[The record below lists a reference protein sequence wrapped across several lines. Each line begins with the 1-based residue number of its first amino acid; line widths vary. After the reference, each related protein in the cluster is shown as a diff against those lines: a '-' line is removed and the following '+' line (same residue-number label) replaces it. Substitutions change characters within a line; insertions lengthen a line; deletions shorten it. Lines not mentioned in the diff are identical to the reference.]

1 MGDVAQ
7 RLSVYPAL
15 GAPVRVSLTMLGAHA
30 CPYLP
35 GRVSTSRA
43 FLTKRLDPLLYHAF
57 MDAGFRR
64 SGRLIY
70 QPVCAGCRACVPV
83 RVPVDRFV
91 HSKSQRRCWRRNAD
105 LRVEVGLPA
114 PTAEKFELYR
124 RYTTGRH
131 DDQQPTD
138 LESFLAFLYESP
150 VDTLEFVY
158 RDAAGQLLA
167 VGICDV
173 CASSLSSVYFYFDP
187 EEEKRGLGTY
197 SALWEIEYARR
208 EKIPHYYLGYWIKGA
223 PTMEYKANFR
233 PNELLNTDGIW
244 RADGS

>member
-1 MGDVAQ
+1 M
-7 RLSVYPAL
+7 
-15 GAPVRVSLTMLGAHA
+15 
-30 CPYLP
+30 
-35 GRVSTSRA
+35 
-43 FLTKRLDPLLYHAF
+43 
-57 MDAGFRR
+57 
-64 SGRLIY
+64 
-70 QPVCAGCRACVPV
+70 
-83 RVPVDRFV
+83 
-91 HSKSQRRCWRRNAD
+91 
-105 LRVEVGLPA
+105 PA